1 MDGAYLLLTGS
12 TCIFR
17 MEHSINEG
25 DAWGDHEEND
35 YFNDNPNARPP
46 SPRQRIPSEYDL
58 PPSNLPVSDG
68 VYSSVKEQSERFVY
82 DTPREA
88 PLIDFSEDQTNVY
101 DNSGD
106 FQFSPFYFVSSTRI
120 SLRLV

>member
-1 MDGAYLLLTGS
+1 
-12 TCIFR
+12 

-68 VYSSVKEQSERFVY
+68 VYSSVKEPADGFVY
-82 DTPREA
+82 DTPRET
-88 PLIDFSEDQTNVY
+88 PLIDFSEDQSNVY
-101 DNSGD
+101 DNSGI
-106 FQFSPFYFVSSTRI
+106 VCC
-120 SLRLV
+120 